1 MARLK
6 SDEKRN
12 ALLAAA
18 AAVFAEKGLSA
29 PTSAI
34 TGQAGVA
41 EGTLFT
47 YFKTKKE
54 LINALY
60 REIKLE
66 LADAMMSDFPRRTS
80 VRHRLEHVWN
90 RYVDWGAANPIN
102 HRVLKQIEVWDGL
115 TEESQAA
122 GCAPFAEI
130 EAMTNDAVAQHILRD
145 MPLDFVCAIFS
156 SLATTTMEFMRCEPQ
171 QAEALRRAGFE
182 TLWAGLCTPRGRG
195 AMEGRSEMGQN
206 GHKGRVPASR

>member
-12 ALLAAA
+12 GLLAAA

-29 PTSAI
+29 PTAAI
-34 TGQAGVA
+34 TAQAGVA

-47 YFKTKKE
+47 YFKTKND

-90 RYVDWGAANPIN
+90 RYVDWGAANVIN
-102 HRVLKQIEVWDGL
+102 HKVLKEIEMWDGL
-115 TEESQAA
+115 TGESQAA

-130 EAMTNDAVAQHILRD
+130 EVMANDAVAQHVLRD
-145 MPLDFVCAIFS
+145 LPLDFICAVFS
-156 SLATTTMEFMRCEPQ
+156 SLATTTMEFMRNDPKKA
-171 QAEALRRAGFE
+171 AELRRAGFE
-182 TLWAGLCTPRGRG
+182 TLWAGLTTQRGRG
-195 AMEGRSEMGQN
+195 EV
-206 GHKGRVPASR
+206 KGKEKKARGPGK